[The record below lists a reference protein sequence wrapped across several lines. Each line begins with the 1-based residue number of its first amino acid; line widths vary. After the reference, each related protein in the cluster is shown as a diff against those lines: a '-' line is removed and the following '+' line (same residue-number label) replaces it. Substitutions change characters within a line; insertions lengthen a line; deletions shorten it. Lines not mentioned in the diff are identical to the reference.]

1 MVVSVPI
8 MLCVKPFALYYAPHD
23 LKAVSPAL
31 IDEDDNYISA
41 DNVIFVSDPKDP
53 FNIRESII
61 KSVGQLSSQDHSL
74 GELFIHQGIE
84 TIEYVLGTVSN
95 TASYLRLWALSLAHA

>member
-1 MVVSVPI
+1 MVLFS
-8 MLCVKPFALYYAPHD
+8 
-23 LKAVSPAL
+23 
-31 IDEDDNYISA
+31 N
-41 DNVIFVSDPKDP
+41 PKDP
-53 FNIRESII
+53 FKIRESII
-61 KSVGQLSSQDHSL
+61 KSVGQLPSQDHSL